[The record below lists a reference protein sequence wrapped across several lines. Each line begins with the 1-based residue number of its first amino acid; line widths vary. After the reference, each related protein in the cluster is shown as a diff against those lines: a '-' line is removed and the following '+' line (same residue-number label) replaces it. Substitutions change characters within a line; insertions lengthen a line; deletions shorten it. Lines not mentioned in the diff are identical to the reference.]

1 MFMKDT
7 VKLKYCRNIFKTV
20 FNKISSELFYKKN
33 KKRSDKGMALIL
45 VLGSIVILTT
55 MAVEFAYNTNV
66 NYHLARNEVDRLKA
80 EYLAKSAFNFMQVE
94 LKFDRVFRQ
103 IVQSQNLGQYLGG
116 NASLPL
122 CQQFPL
128 STALIRAVFMSGEEG
143 GALPEEFKGM
153 VSVSAESDAQDFL
166 DFEGDFDG
174 ECIDEATKINLNIFS
189 NLDPAQKVGE
199 GYNQYD
205 SAKIDLANF
214 LGKESYRELFEK
226 AGVKV
231 GDVVRNIA
239 DWVDPNEMI
248 NEIGGVE
255 AGPEIVLYERTD
267 AKHPIKN
274 GKLTTLDEVYLVDG
288 VIDEWFFPVMKFFT
302 IYGDGAVNICR
313 ADILVIQNV
322 IRRYVERN
330 PNLPPIRLDDP
341 ETMEKLV
348 AAVSDGCSMGGIGDQ
363 QKQQIATSLDAA
375 IGALGGTVE
384 RDENQ
389 PETPPASGQS
399 ILSQMITSE
408 SRFFRLVLTGSV
420 GDISVKINAVLDV
433 GDANPNRWKLLYW
446 RLY

>member
-1 MFMKDT
+1 M
-7 VKLKYCRNIFKTV
+7 
-20 FNKISSELFYKKN
+20 
-33 KKRSDKGMALIL
+33 
-45 VLGSIVILTT
+45 
-55 MAVEFAYNTNV
+55 
-66 NYHLARNEVDRLKA
+66 
-80 EYLAKSAFNFMQVE
+80 
-94 LKFDRVFRQ
+94 
-103 IVQSQNLGQYLGG
+103 
-116 NASLPL
+116 
-122 CQQFPL
+122 
-128 STALIRAVFMSGEEG
+128 
-143 GALPEEFKGM
+143 PEEFKGM

-267 AKHPIKN
+267 AKYPIKN